1 MIRLVSLGL
10 ALCAFVAVSPA
21 FARTFTIGGEAF
33 SEAEI
38 LDARAQP
45 DMAGMASVLVSFDT
59 VAAERIA
66 RMTKDKIGKPLRVEL
81 DGHVL
86 VEPVVRAPITDG
98 QVMISGTFSVVA
110 AEQLAKQISG
120 KDPLPDSLE
129 EETP

>member
-1 MIRLVSLGL
+1 MTRLVLLGI
-10 ALCAFVAVSPA
+10 AACAFVAATPA

-33 SEAEI
+33 SETEI

-45 DMAGMASVLVSFDT
+45 DMSGMASVLVSFDT
-59 VAAERIA
+59 IAAKRIA
-66 RMTKDKIGKPLRVEL
+66 KMTQDRVGKPLRVEL
-81 DGHVL
+81 DGRLL

-110 AEQLAKQISG
+110 AVQLAKQISG
-120 KDPLPDSLE
+120 KDPLPDSLD